1 MDELPTAATLAG
13 RIDAAGASSLERLEH
28 AVRIAGELDRL
39 GEQVVERYVE
49 SARADGRTWSQIGGV
64 LGVTKQA
71 AQQRFVAPAPSAW
84 PGMSEGGAEV
94 MRRAAQ
100 EARALRH
107 RYLGTEHLL
116 LALASDDGLAGSALR
131 RLGVSP
137 AEVAER
143 IGSGHSSE
151 TATLGV
157 TALTKRVLEA
167 AVKEARRLG
176 HRCADPEHLLLAVS
190 EHAAARRRSCGRS
203 GANRATSAR
212 SSPSCSRARRPSS
225 PPGCGRRRAGACAAP
240 DALGRPRTKLGPGPL
255 ARLRAAG

>member
-13 RIDAAGASSLERLEH
+13 RIDAAGASSLERLDH

-39 GEQVVERYVE
+39 GEQVVDRYVA

-84 PGMSEGGAEV
+84 PGMSDGGAEV

-143 IGSGHSSE
+143 IGRGHSSE

-157 TALTKRVLEA
+157 AARTKRVLEA

-190 EHAAARRRSCGRS
+190 EHGG
-203 GANRATSAR
+203 GAQEILR
-212 SSPSCSRARRPSS
+212 
-225 PPGCGRRRAGACAAP
+225 
-240 DALGRPRTKLGPGPL
+240 ALGSEPGDVRAQLAELLEGEAPEL
-255 ARLRAAG
+255 AARLRAPARRRLRRA